1 MTTINEQV
9 SASSDDCY
17 ELNDT
22 SVTLVSDAMFVGY
35 SGANIYDV
43 GLRWQTVN
51 IPNAATISS
60 AVLSA
65 YITQDSGTLAAVV
78 KGIDEDNTATWSS
91 ASRPSQR
98 SKTSASVSA
107 NEGDWGNWGVA
118 NWATLEIKTAI
129 QEIINRG
136 GWSANNALGIVIE
149 NTSGVSGNIAGIRSY
164 DYTGNAHGAKLDITF
179 TEGRATHNA
188 RSSMS
193 VHSGV
198 MFQTLTGGHGY

>member
-22 SVTLVSDAMFVGY
+22 SVTLVSDAMFVG
-35 SGANIYDV
+35 
-43 GLRWQTVN
+43 
-51 IPNAATISS
+51 
-60 AVLSA
+60 
-65 YITQDSGTLAAVV
+65 GTLAAVV

-164 DYTGNAHGAKLDITF
+164 DYTGNAQ
-179 TEGRATHNA
+179 
-188 RSSMS
+188 
-193 VHSGV
+193 V